1 MTSTIPNPLP
11 HKSLVTDAIFD
22 ALRREPKRKASST
35 REKEKQGH
43 FEQQFELA
51 AVDAPARRYRLFL
64 RRAASNPDVFSVG
77 LTLIM
82 PDGDWVLCRYNSGHH
97 SHKNILE
104 KEKIPPTFHQH
115 LLTQRYIAAG
125 LEAKG
130 YAVARSEYN
139 SFDSALALLVDEC
152 NVENV
157 VKPNPQHPLF

>member
-1 MTSTIPNPLP
+1 MTTIPNPLP
-11 HKSLVTDAIFD
+11 HKSLVSDEVFD
-22 ALRREPKRKASST
+22 ALRRELKTKASFS

-43 FEQQFELA
+43 LEQQFELV
-51 AVDAPARRYRLFL
+51 AVATPLRRYRLFL
-64 RRAASNPDVFSVG
+64 RRSASNPDVFSVG

-82 PDGDWVLCRYNSGHH
+82 PEGDWVLCRYNSGHH

-104 KEKIPPTFHQH
+104 KQKIPPTCHQH

-139 SFDSALALLVDEC
+139 SFDGALALLVDEC
-152 NVENV
+152 NVLNV
-157 VKPNPQHPLF
+157 VKHNPQQPLF